1 MAITPR
7 ISEVGSFQFIRP
19 GRNSDEPLTDQLART
34 PDSRLKAA
42 TNSPL
47 QHSSSADDGTY
58 REPVNRTLWQSDQS
72 WTRFAGSLNDTEVIN
87 GVSPEGREQ
96 LVSASDSL
104 NIPKDF
110 RPGAVLTDLLARG
123 VEAFSSTSGRYAYAD
138 DGVRPALAEVG
149 SVRLKYGYQEEKFS
163 LKLTTHSG
171 KQLTLKLTHQ
181 SGWGQSDDGRALEVD
196 QWLVDFSLDES
207 LSKEEQEEA
216 LQLASSLDKL
226 ARRYLANGMLDL
238 ENLGLDKL
246 QQFSAVSLDLK
257 GAGGESSDLLRIEYR
272 NDDEQRSLNVLLHED
287 KLKLDLSKAGWAQL
301 GTEAQ
306 RQDSLKE
313 YLTLI
318 EQSGERGNADKQQLD
333 LMLDAFALLHKPEQH
348 PQDLARQEQEQPP
361 QTPTGIDV
369 GFARSGL
376 TALSGL
382 ADFSFSFQAQVSKP
396 NPDAQR
402 NNEKISFGLNFAQ
415 DTRGETG
422 DAGSLAVEQTQAY
435 QFKASFYEPLPWLE
449 LVDFSKQN
457 YQYIEIEARATE
469 VTSLR
474 YEDFT
479 LQHASQQSQ
488 NEWHERRR
496 TYVLGSLDSDVSEG
510 DKNQDI
516 TDFTEAAILAE
527 REQQQQLLDDLLG
540 SRIPQPWQR

>member
-19 GRNSDEPLTDQLART
+19 GRTSDGLLTDQLART
-34 PDSRLKAA
+34 GGNELKAA
-42 TNSPL
+42 AKGQSL
-47 QHSSSADDGTY
+47 HSQSVADSTY
-58 REPVNRTLWQSDQS
+58 REPVNRNLWQSDQS
-72 WTRFAGSLNDTEVIN
+72 WTRFAGTLNDSEILN

-110 RPGAVLTDLLARG
+110 RPGAVLTDLLERG
-123 VEAFSSTSGRYAYAD
+123 VSQFSSTSGRYAYAD
-138 DGVRPALAEVG
+138 DGTRPALTEIGKV
-149 SVRLKYGYQEEKFS
+149 SLKYGYQEEKFS
-163 LKLTTHSG
+163 LKLTTNSG
-171 KQLTLKLTHQ
+171 KELTLNLTHQ
-181 SGWGQSDDGRALEVD
+181 SGWGQGDDGRALEVD
-196 QWLVDFSLDES
+196 QWLVGFTLDES

-226 ARRYLANGMLDL
+226 ARRYLASGMLDL

-382 ADFSFSFQAQVSKP
+382 EDFSFSFQAQVSKP
-396 NPDAQR
+396 NTDAQR

-415 DTRGETG
+415 DTKGETG

-457 YQYIEIEARATE
+457 YQYIETEARATE

>member
-138 DGVRPALAEVG
+138 DGVRPALKEVG

-163 LKLTTHSG
+163 LKLTTNSG
-171 KQLTLKLTHQ
+171 KELTLNLTHQ
-181 SGWGQSDDGRALEVD
+181 SGWGQNDDGRALEVD

-272 NDDEQRSLNVLLHED
+272 NDDEQ
-287 KLKLDLSKAGWAQL
+287 
-301 GTEAQ
+301 
-306 RQDSLKE
+306 
-313 YLTLI
+313 
-318 EQSGERGNADKQQLD
+318 
-333 LMLDAFALLHKPEQH
+333 
-348 PQDLARQEQEQPP
+348 
-361 QTPTGIDV
+361 
-369 GFARSGL
+369 
-376 TALSGL
+376 
-382 ADFSFSFQAQVSKP
+382 
-396 NPDAQR
+396 
-402 NNEKISFGLNFAQ
+402 
-415 DTRGETG
+415 
-422 DAGSLAVEQTQAY
+422 
-435 QFKASFYEPLPWLE
+435 
-449 LVDFSKQN
+449 N
-457 YQYIEIEARATE
+457 YQYIETEARATE